1 MFTETALR
9 ASSSARPSPRPEKT
23 NPVDLRA
30 ELQLFFKSYDAA
42 CLDFDIDAVASL
54 YDLPCLVS
62 GMHGHGSFTAR
73 GELRAHFAKVFT
85 AYRQQGLVSA
95 SLASLTINA
104 LSGEFAR
111 GEAVWSFSN
120 SRGSDV
126 ASLASAY
133 TLRRTMLPA
142 GGRWRVVHAL
152 ALDEAEKLAATK
164 RPTLSLAIR

>member
-9 ASSSARPSPRPEKT
+9 ASPRATPSTRLERQS
-23 NPVDLRA
+23 PVDLRA

-42 CLDFDIDAVASL
+42 CLDFDIDAVAAL
-54 YDLPCLVS
+54 YDLPCLAS
-62 GMHGHGSFTAR
+62 GMYGHGSFTAR

-104 LSGEFAR
+104 LSDEFAR
-111 GEAVWSFSN
+111 AEVVWAFSN
-120 SRGSDV
+120 ARGSDI
-126 ASLASAY
+126 ANLASAY
-133 TLRRTMLPA
+133 TLRRTTLPM
-142 GGRWRVVHAL
+142 GGRWRIVHAL